1 MEDFVVEKT
10 MSDSLVSIIIIS
22 YNGLYETTAPCLQSI
37 FEQTEYADFEVIVVD
52 NNSSDGTQDY
62 LKALAGNEPRLKYI
76 LNTTNRGFAGGNNDG
91 IKMANGRFLIL
102 LNSDTMVSR
111 GWLERIVGVLASD
124 PAIGL
129 AGPVSN
135 STGNEQ
141 TVYITGTTPEEIL
154 DEGVLWARM
163 SRGDIVPMERLCFF
177 CVATRRDVVDKIGL
191 LDENYGLGFYEDDD
205 YCLRVKN
212 AGFRLVCCEDV
223 FVYHRGSASFDKAPC
238 KTRELLKKNRCL
250 LEKKFNIRYNPRHP
264 RDRQLDLVASYVEG
278 LASSRDAEV
287 LRFKINNRL
296 QVIND
301 MMPRGFFK
309 RWQFRSRLDTVLSQL
324 TSPTQGS

>member
-1 MEDFVVEKT
+1 MTDK
-10 MSDSLVSIIIIS
+10 LASIIIVS
-22 YNGLYETTAPCLQSI
+22 YNGLYETTVPCLHSI
-37 FEQTEYADFEVIVVD
+37 FEQTEHADFEVIVVD
-52 NNSSDGTQDY
+52 NNSTDGTQDY
-62 LKALAGNEPRLKYI
+62 LKALAGREPRLKCL

-102 LNSDTMVSR
+102 LNSDTRVSK
-111 GWLERIVGVLASD
+111 GWLERIVNVLASD

-141 TVYITGTTPEEIL
+141 TVYITATKPEEIL

-177 CVATRRDVVDKIGL
+177 CVATRRDVVDTIGL

-205 YCLRVKN
+205 YCLRVKK

-223 FVYHRGSASFDKAPC
+223 FIYHRGSASFNKSPS
-238 KTRELLKKNRCL
+238 KPKELLKKNRRL
-250 LEKKFNIRYNPRHP
+250 LEKKFNICYNPPHP
-264 RDRQLDLVASYVEG
+264 RDRQLELIVSYIQA
-278 LASSRDAEV
+278 LSFCRDTEEM

-296 QVIND
+296 QVINGL
-301 MMPRGFFK
+301 MPHSFFK
-309 RWQFRSRLDTVLSQL
+309 QWLFRKRLAKALSKLVPQE
-324 TSPTQGS
+324 TPYA

>member
-1 MEDFVVEKT
+1 MEDLVVEKT
-10 MSDSLVSIIIIS
+10 MSDNLVSIIIIS
-22 YNGLYETTAPCLQSI
+22 YNGLYETTAPCLHSI

-52 NNSSDGTQDY
+52 NNSTDGTQDY
-62 LKALAGNEPRLKYI
+62 LKVLAGREPRLKYI

-102 LNSDTMVSR
+102 LNSDTRVSK
-111 GWLERIVGVLASD
+111 GWLERIVDVLASD

-141 TVYITGTTPEEIL
+141 TVYITATTPEEIL

-177 CVATRRDVVDKIGL
+177 CVATRRDVVDKVGL

-223 FVYHRGSASFDKAPC
+223 FVYHRGSASFGKAPC
-238 KTRELLKKNRCL
+238 KTRELLKKNRSL
-250 LEKKFNIRYNPRHP
+250 LEKKFNIRYNPRHS
-264 RDRQLDLVASYVEG
+264 RDRQLDLVVSYVQG
-278 LASSRDAEV
+278 LASSRDAEA

-296 QVIND
+296 QVINE

-309 RWQFRSRLDTVLSQL
+309 RWQFRRRLSSTLSALQNAL
-324 TSPTQGS
+324 